1 MDIHTAAHY
10 LKSGYRIMRPGG
22 LRGLKYDWIDSS
34 TLYSVPFTMEEL
46 LATDWEIDFRDM
58 IDDSGILVSY
68 KEPPSDEEE

>member
-10 LKSGYRIMRPGG
+10 LKSGYRITRPS
-22 LRGLKYDWIDSS
+22 LRGLKFDWIDQSF
-34 TLYSVPFTMEEL
+34 LHSVPFLLEEL

-58 IDDSGILVSY
+58 IDDSGITVKY